1 MCMSSRCRHMYRLER
16 LKYPKLTVGT
26 SIVGLVASSVGTGI
40 FAIKFQQARS
50 PTPCPCLLV
59 IEPLTAHPT
68 ASLSLLQN
76 KYK

>member
-1 MCMSSRCRHMYRLER
+1 MYRLER

-68 ASLSLLQN
+68 APLTLFCRASTSSYSCL
-76 KYK
+76 